1 MKFNHWIRHTL
12 TGKITICILAVL
24 LIATLFYSQIIQ
36 IFNNYPRID
45 VTRIDTPVDFKNFLD
60 QCSLED
66 RIQLMQSLKGLDDI
80 ELRDEYFGHLP
91 YLDTLDKYTEDK
103 DMASAELPLKPS
115 TFNDVPPET
124 VAKAMDMG
132 IIDKNMVSS
141 ENICRELIWRRYNKT
156 RYLFL
161 DHNNIDYHK
170 DIVQWVAEEHD
181 IPESK
186 INKLSTYYLEYAIAE
201 SFFAELWNKLTVEQR
216 TALLTQ
222 IESNSNSTI
231 HNKLAIAGMSG
242 AAAIAALSATVAF
255 TGFAF
260 YTTLSSTIATVAGL
274 AGVTVPFAGYMAASS
289 GAALL
294 AGPVGWGI
302 AAGGLVA
309 SGIAMGWR
317 EVDTV
322 TNFVITVNAIKTK
335 YLE

>member
-80 ELRDEYFGHLP
+80 ELKDEYFGHLP

-103 DMASAELPLKPS
+103 DIASAELPLKPS

-141 ENICRELIWRRYNKT
+141 ENICRELAWRGYNKAF
-156 RYLFL
+156 YPFL

-170 DIVQWVAEEHD
+170 DIVQWVAEKHD

-186 INKLSTYYLEYAIAE
+186 IDRFSTYYLEYAIAE
-201 SFFAELWNKLTVEQR
+201 NFFAELWDKLTVEQR
-216 TALLTQ
+216 TTLLTQ

-242 AAAIAALSATVAF
+242 AAAIVALSATVAITKF
-255 TGFAF
+255 SF
-260 YTTLSSTIATVAGL
+260 YTALSTTIATVAGL
-274 AGVTVPFAGYMAASS
+274 VGVTVPFAGYMAASS

-294 AGPVGWGI
+294 AGPVGWVI
-302 AAGGLVA
+302 AGGALAA
-309 SGIAMGWR
+309 SGIAMGQP

>member
-1 MKFNHWIRHTL
+1 MKFNHWSRHTL
-12 TGKITICILAVL
+12 TGKITICSLAVL
-24 LIATLFYSQIIQ
+24 LIATLLYSQTTQII
-36 IFNNYPRID
+36 NNYPKID
-45 VTRIDTPVDFKNFLD
+45 TARIDTSVDFKNFLD
-60 QCSLED
+60 ECLLVD
-66 RIQLMQSLKGLDDI
+66 RVQLMQSLKGLDDI

-91 YLDTLDKYTEDK
+91 YLETLDKYTEDK

-132 IIDKNMVSS
+132 FIDKNMVSS

-156 RYLFL
+156 TYPFR

-170 DIVQWVAEEHD
+170 DIVQWVAEKHD
-181 IPESK
+181 IPESQ
-186 INKLSTYYLEYAIAE
+186 INKFSTYYLEYAIAE
-201 SFFAELWNKLTVEQR
+201 SFFAELWDKLTVEQR

-260 YTTLSSTIATVAGL
+260 YTTLSTTIATVAGL
-274 AGVTVPFAGYMAASS
+274 VGVTVPFAGYMAASS

-294 AGPVGWGI
+294 AGPIGWVIAGGAL
-302 AAGGLVA
+302 AAG
-309 SGIAMGWR
+309 GIAMGWR